1 MRLGGWNLSDTCLS
15 SAQAKARACAPSR
28 TQRIKWVVKYLTL
41 TLRWACRLRVSFAVA
56 GVRYPITGYSSP
68 KTIRVWH
75 SIRRLLGLYPFVGN
89 PRRSPVPQG
98 KKLFSYDK
106 LGFYFTVV
114 RYLAFPAVCLFP
126 LSLAVILGKHIT
138 ATVTC
143 CLQPSGWVATTY
155 ILPSFCEKSGNY
167 WLFHR
172 PCESLYPNAQLS
184 TITAWDL
191 RQLS

>member
-1 MRLGGWNLSDTCLS
+1 MLLKFIKYFMGGYMRLGGWNLSDTCLS

-89 PRRSPVPQG
+89 PGIRPVSQG

-106 LGFYFTVV
+106 LGFYFTVG

-126 LSLAVILGKHIT
+126 LSLAVIRGQAYYCYCDLLL
-138 ATVTC
+138 AAE
-143 CLQPSGWVATTY
+143 WV
-155 ILPSFCEKSGNY
+155 GRN
-167 WLFHR
+167 H
-172 PCESLYPNAQLS
+172 LYL
-184 TITAWDL
+184 TIFLWEIRKFL
-191 RQLS
+191 IIS